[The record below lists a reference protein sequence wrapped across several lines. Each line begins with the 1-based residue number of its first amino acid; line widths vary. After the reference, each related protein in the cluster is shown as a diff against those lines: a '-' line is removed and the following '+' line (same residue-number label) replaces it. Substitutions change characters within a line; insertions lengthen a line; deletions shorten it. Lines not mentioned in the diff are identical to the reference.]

1 MAGENEEGFEE
12 GQLETEQTQTDDLAG
27 EGDESSEENQEESS
41 SSSDSSGADRATEE
55 RLKRLEERNQYLEN
69 TQRILDQFNQQQSGR
84 QPQRQ
89 VEEPALPDDVAA
101 LDKLLEP
108 AVNRRFKQGL
118 EPLIGTISEL
128 KEENDASKFEN
139 FLNRTESEL
148 FDPDNEQKLNTVYQ
162 QVDNFRRQ
170 IAQQRG
176 QWISRQDAYL
186 YLSGVERAKEKL
198 ASRKAKGAQTQ
209 IHEKQRV
216 QQAKVATSL
225 DRVPNRQDNSADAG
239 LVKKLRGNQRLTPDE
254 LEKLRNGPLG
264 DVEF

>member
-1 MAGENEEGFEE
+1 MAVDEDGNEIIDD
-12 GQLETEQTQTDDLAG
+12 GQIDDQQALNTDD
-27 EGDESSEENQEESS
+27 DDQQQVVSPTTD
-41 SSSDSSGADRATEE
+41 DSQGNDRATEE

-69 TQRILDQFNQQQSGR
+69 TQRLLDQFNQRQ
-84 QPQRQ
+84 QPQQQQ
-89 VEEPALPDDVAA
+89 VEPALPDDVQA

-108 AVNRRFKQGL
+108 AVNRRFQKGL

-139 FLNRTESEL
+139 FLNRTEGEL
-148 FDPDNEQKLNTVYQ
+148 FDPDNEQKLNAVYQ
-162 QVDNFRRQ
+162 GVDNFRRQ

-198 ASRKAKGAQTQ
+198 AGRKSRQAQGIVQ
-209 IHEKQRV
+209 ERQRV
-216 QQAKVATSL
+216 STAKVAASL
-225 DRVPNRQDNSADAG
+225 DRQTPRQETAG
-239 LVKKLRGNQRLTPDE
+239 HENLVKKLRANQRLSGEE
-254 LEKLRNGPLG
+254 LEKLRNSPLA